1 MSGSLSYLT
10 SLFSSS
16 FGGGGSLLDILYG
29 INQPSGSGQNP
40 VQALTAAEQNQA
52 QDVKMTAAQPAV
64 QNAVKAFTQAVN
76 SATSVK
82 QLLANPTVM
91 NVLLTAN
98 GMSDQTGYTA
108 LATQALTSNLGD
120 PKSLA
125 NTLTDTRW
133 KTLAQTYNFAAN
145 GLSSIK
151 NPAAIASIAN
161 SYATATWQTNEDAVT
176 PGLSNALSFKAS
188 AASITSVDQIL
199 GNPTM
204 RTVVTTALGIPQQ
217 IAFQSLNAQE
227 QAISSR
233 LNISQFQDP
242 KFVESFVQRYLIAD
256 SANASSSGSS
266 TPDLTTLLVQGQG
279 IFV

>member
-10 SLFSSS
+10 SLLSSS
-16 FGGGGSLLDILYG
+16 LGGGSSLLDILYG
-29 INQPSGSGQNP
+29 IGQPSGSGQDP

-64 QNAVKAFTQAVN
+64 QNTIKAFTQAVN

-98 GMSDQTGYTA
+98 GMSDQIGYTA
-108 LATQALTSNLGD
+108 LATQALTSKLSD

-145 GLSSIK
+145 GLSAIK
-151 NPAAIASIAN
+151 NPTAIASIAKN
-161 SYATATWQTNEDAVT
+161 YATATWQSNEDSVT
-176 PGLSNALSFKAS
+176 PGLSNALSFKANAS
-188 AASITSVDQIL
+188 SITSVDQIL
-199 GNPTM
+199 GDPTM

-227 QAISSR
+227 LAISSR
-233 LNISQFQDP
+233 LNISQLKDP
-242 KFVESFVQRYLIAD
+242 KFVESFVQRYLIAN
-256 SANASSSGSS
+256 SANTSSSSSS
-266 TPDLTTLLVQGQG
+266 TPDLTTLAVQGQG
-279 IFV
+279 ILV